1 MTTGTAMGPDTIVYV
16 EAESRDLAMIKEA
29 VDYAVENGRHLRV
42 TMDGDTFKI
51 KAAELSWSPPISS
64 HRPNGGY

>member
-1 MTTGTAMGPDTIVYV
+1 MGPDTIVYV
-16 EAESRDLAMIKEA
+16 EPNTADMAEIKAA
-29 VDYAVENGRHLRV
+29 VDYAVANGRHLRV

-51 KAAELSWSPPISS
+51 KAGELSWSPPIRS